1 MKSARRY
8 VVLLSLALLATGV
21 FAPGQVVS
29 DSEAEARI
37 FAELNHS
44 REQAGKPPLKLD
56 PKLTQAARNH
66 TELLV
71 KHQSLSHQFSGEPTL
86 EDRLRAVGLF
96 FTAAAENVGLNSELN
111 DVNGMFLRSPGH
123 RANMLNAVYDAVGI
137 GVVQSGR
144 DFWVTED
151 FAKLTPNLSAEQ
163 AEDQAAAAFEA
174 RWKEGHAVPIKRVSL
189 PALRTFACKVAQA
202 GGKLQTTFTY
212 EDRPAKEIIGFSTPD
227 PSSLASQVR
236 SVVEIAHL
244 SAYAVGACTPQESGS
259 TSQFWIVMAFF

>member
-1 MKSARRY
+1 LKSAYRY
-8 VVLLSLALLATGV
+8 LVLLSLALLAAGV
-21 FAPGQVVS
+21 AAQGQVVS
-29 DSEAEARI
+29 DSEAETRI
-37 FAELNHS
+37 FNELNRS
-44 REQAGKPPLKLD
+44 REEVGKSALKLD

-71 KHQSLSHQFSGEPTL
+71 KHQSLSHQFPSEPSLT
-86 EDRLRAVGLF
+86 ERLRAAGVF
-96 FTAAAENVGLNSELN
+96 FTDAAENVGLNSELS
-111 DVNGMFLRSPGH
+111 DVNNMFLRSPGH

-151 FAKLTPNLSAEQ
+151 FAKLIPNLSAEQ
-163 AEDQAAAAFEA
+163 AEDEAAAAFEA
-174 RWKEGHAVPIKRVSL
+174 RWKETGAVPIKRVRL
-189 PALRTFACKVAQA
+189 PALRSFACKVAQA

-236 SVVEIAHL
+236 SVLDMAHL